1 MKNIVKKCLIL
12 VIVSLIVSLS
22 FANTSIFAATVVPTD
37 YTSVYTNTN
46 NDITDEMDNNFGV
59 FKFTNYGARFLKV
72 TLTATSSQTVTYPNG
87 AISVKNS
94 DYQLV
99 EKLNITGFDGYA
111 INSEN
116 SNYLYVFLES
126 NGSYYVEINYNMTNI
141 TKLQL
146 NISVVNITTSLDN
159 FNYSASE
166 EFTTS
171 FIDGSSSVEEVRKF
185 TIKQATQFNMK
196 VLINNTQSSALR
208 VVIIKMNS
216 ANSEQLVE
224 TKINKIIY
232 DDYTTN
238 INLIEGTYYIG
249 YFGLASNNV
258 IDISLTRNITGYGSE
273 VLVPDPDHGT
283 NCGSQINVEENDVV
297 WYNLT

>member
-111 INSEN
+111 ILPFSKKLTLKIGKPISYELPEEEIVKQWVDYMKEN
-116 SNYLYVFLES
+116 
-126 NGSYYVEINYNMTNI
+126 
-141 TKLQL
+141 
-146 NISVVNITTSLDN
+146 
-159 FNYSASE
+159 
-166 EFTTS
+166 
-171 FIDGSSSVEEVRKF
+171 VR
-185 TIKQATQFNMK
+185 
-196 VLINNTQSSALR
+196 
-208 VVIIKMNS
+208 
-216 ANSEQLVE
+216 
-224 TKINKIIY
+224 
-232 DDYTTN
+232 
-238 INLIEGTYYIG
+238 
-249 YFGLASNNV
+249 
-258 IDISLTRNITGYGSE
+258 
-273 VLVPDPDHGT
+273 
-283 NCGSQINVEENDVV
+283 
-297 WYNLT
+297 